1 MAKYTKAQV
10 TQKLKSLGVNRVA
23 SDQDMANAEKYGT
36 QIFDKT
42 FGGSQTPSQAGQAA
56 TQSTEPAATTSVPTQ
71 GFQLSQSKS
80 AQQQLEELTANGAIA
95 AQLVEE
101 GLNKV
106 KAAAPFE
113 ENKQRVRTH
122 LRGLTL
128 KDYEGMPLMDALSAM
143 QKDMAIDQSKVQ
155 YFDSKAAEAKA
166 VIDERV
172 NSFAEILNSQI
183 SALGLRVQKEESD
196 RAFAEQ
202 QRQFNAQ
209 LARQGSGN
217 RNTGWKENKDGS
229 TDLVDLNTGDI
240 IKHYEDGATID
251 SFTPAQTFEDYLQT
265 KQDEAGMSFGDDL
278 IAQTRS
284 EYDQMIAG
292 EKTQYEQ
299 QMVST
304 LSPLTQAVY
313 NNPAG
318 YADLTPTE
326 KGTVQA
332 ELQSVGLSPELLGA
346 SRADSLRKE
355 YTARPE
361 YKTYLTLRDNY
372 NRIQSSAQDASA
384 AGDLSLIFSYMKM
397 LDPTS
402 VVREG
407 EFATAQS
414 AGGVDDRVISMY
426 NRVVN
431 GERLSAD
438 QRADFVNR
446 ANDLYS
452 DTEAIKSTLDSE
464 YKSLAENAGIDPMD
478 VVYEGSDADSSDVDS
493 WLNSF

>member
-10 TQKLKSLGVNRVA
+10 AQKLKSLGVNRPVT
-23 SDQDMANAEKYGT
+23 DQDVNNVNTNSMD
-36 QIFDKT
+36 ILDRT
-42 FGGSQTPSQAGQAA
+42 FGGSQTPAQAGQAA
-56 TQSTEPAATTSVPTQ
+56 TQSTEPTATTSVPTQ
-71 GFQLSQSKS
+71 SFQLSQSKS

-128 KDYEGMPLMDALSAM
+128 NDYKGMPLMEALSAM
-143 QKDMAIDQSKVQ
+143 QKDMAMDQSKVQ
-155 YFDSKAAEAKA
+155 YFDAKKAEAQA
-166 VIDERV
+166 VIDDRV

-209 LARQGSGN
+209 LARQGGQ
-217 RNTGWKENKDGS
+217 RNTQLRDNADGS
-229 TDLVDLNTGDI
+229 SDLLDMNTGDI
-240 IKHYEDGATID
+240 IRHYEAGESAGGY
-251 SFTPAQTFEDYLQT
+251 TPTQTFEDYLQT
-265 KQDEAGMSFGDDL
+265 KQDEAGMSFGNDL
-278 IAQTRS
+278 IAQTRA
-284 EYDQMIAG
+284 EYDKMIAG

-407 EFATAQS
+407 EFATAQT
-414 AGGVDDRVISMY
+414 AGGVDDRIRAMY
-426 NRVVN
+426 NKVVS
-431 GERLSAD
+431 GERLSTD

-446 ANDLYS
+446 ANMLYS
-452 DTEAIKSTLDSE
+452 DTEKIKSTLDSE
-464 YKSLAENAGIDPMD
+464 YKTLAENAGIDPMD